1 MVTRVQCPTCGRM
14 CASTAI
20 ARHQRFHDD
29 PGSLLSATA
38 EEQAEIVRLYKRGH
52 SLQRISDEHYFAR
65 SSVRRVLVANG
76 IAMRPQGGP
85 HPAQR
90 LSAEETL
97 KTAELYGKG
106 LSMAELAEVLG
117 LSISAVHRRLHVIG
131 VKIRKRGGD
140 HRSSTARARR
150 ERMERAMDGDA
161 VH

>member
-1 MVTRVQCPTCGRM
+1 MVTRVQCPTCGQV

-20 ARHQRFHDD
+20 ARHRRFHDD
-29 PGSLLSATA
+29 PSSLLAATV
-38 EEQAEIVRLYKRGH
+38 EQQAEIVRLYKRGY
-52 SLQRISDEHYFAR
+52 SLQRIADEKFFAR
-65 SSVRRVLVANG
+65 SSVRRVLIANG

-90 LSAEETL
+90 LSAEDTL
-97 KTAELYGKG
+97 RTAELYGKG

-131 VKIRKRGGD
+131 VQIRKRGGD
-140 HRSSTARARR
+140 HRSNTARARR
-150 ERMERAMDGDA
+150 ERMARAMDGDA